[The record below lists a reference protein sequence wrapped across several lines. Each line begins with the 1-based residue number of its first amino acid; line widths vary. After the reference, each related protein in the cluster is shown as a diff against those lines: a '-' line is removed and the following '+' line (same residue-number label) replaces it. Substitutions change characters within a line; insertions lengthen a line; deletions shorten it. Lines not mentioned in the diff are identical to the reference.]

1 MVRDINHMHIEE
13 HTRNIIGCDK
23 GQEHIRPDKSPRA
36 RDFDMAYEHI
46 KKTLRLKLCTL
57 FNWMLSKHY
66 SMISYLC

>member
-23 GQEHIRPDKSPRA
+23 GQEHIKPDKSPRT

-46 KKTLRLKLCTL
+46 KKTLRLKLCM
-57 FNWMLSKHY
+57 FNIKLHSLTNK
-66 SMISYLC
+66 